1 MLLPVSAKTIYGSF
15 GRTKSTISN
24 DVNYR
29 RSKDSALEGD
39 GYMYREA
46 MRQLESWKMA
56 PDRKPLILRG
66 ARQVGKTWLMK
77 EFGKL
82 YYQKCAY
89 ISMDE
94 NERME
99 EVFREAFDIGRIIEM
114 LEIEV
119 GFKIDPEETLI
130 IFDEVQEIPRAL
142 KSLKYFQETA
152 PQYHI
157 IAAGSL
163 LGIAL
168 HEGTSFPVGKV
179 DFCYLYPL
187 TFREFLLACGEERL
201 LEILDRNDS
210 DAIQVFRTK
219 YTDYLKY
226 YYYIGGMPEAVLEFI
241 TNRDMKKVREVQN
254 RLLYAYENDLS
265 KHAPKEIV
273 IRIRML
279 WNSIPAQLAKENKKF
294 IYGLIRE
301 GARAREYEVAIT
313 WLIDVGLVYK
323 VGRVKKP
330 DFPLRACQDFSAFK
344 LFVVDIGLLGAMSR
358 LNQKIILEGN
368 RLFEEFKGA
377 LTEQYVLQQLITD
390 PENDIFYWSAENATA
405 ELDFLIQT
413 DEYMIPMEV
422 KAEENL
428 QAKSLKVFT
437 QKYGIKKAVRVSMA
451 GFRDQDWLINFP
463 LYNVG
468 NLNKYLKGK

>member
-1 MLLPVSAKTIYGSF
+1 MTTS
-15 GRTKSTISN
+15 
-24 DVNYR
+24 
-29 RSKDSALEGD
+29 
-39 GYMYREA
+39 MYREA
-46 MRQLESWKMA
+46 IQRLKLWKEA
-56 PDRKPLILRG
+56 PNRKPLILRG

-82 YYQKCAY
+82 YYQRCAY
-89 ISMDE
+89 VSMDE
-94 NERME
+94 NERMQ
-99 EVFREAFDIGRIIEM
+99 EVFRDAFDINRIIEM

-119 GFKIDPEETLI
+119 GFKINQKDTLI

-142 KSLKYFQETA
+142 KALKYFQETA
-152 PQYHI
+152 PEYHI

-179 DFCYLYPL
+179 DFCDLFPL
-187 TFREFLLACGEERL
+187 TFREFLLACGEEKL
-201 LEILDRNDS
+201 VEILDRNDL
-210 DAIQVFRTK
+210 DAMHILKTK
-219 YTDYLKY
+219 YKDYLKY

-241 TNRDMKKVREVQN
+241 TNRDMKSVRNVQN

-273 IRIRML
+273 TRIRML

-301 GARAREYEVAIT
+301 GARAKEYEVAIT
-313 WLIDVGLVYK
+313 WLMDVGLVYK
-323 VGRVKKP
+323 INRVKKP
-330 DFPLRACQDFSAFK
+330 DFPLRAYQDFSAFK

-358 LNQKIILEGN
+358 LNPKIILEGN

-377 LTEQYVLQQLITD
+377 LTEQYVLQQLITE
-390 PENDIFYWSAENATA
+390 PENDIFYWSAENATS

-413 DEYMIPMEV
+413 DEYIVPLEV

-437 QKYGIKKAVRVSMA
+437 QKYGVKNAVRVSMSE
-451 GFRDQDWLINFP
+451 FREQDWLVNIP
-463 LYNVG
+463 LYNIG
-468 NLNKYLKGK
+468 NFNQYIKSRIEHF

>member
-1 MLLPVSAKTIYGSF
+1 MFT
-15 GRTKSTISN
+15 
-24 DVNYR
+24 
-29 RSKDSALEGD
+29 
-39 GYMYREA
+39 YREA
-46 MRQLESWKMA
+46 IKQLEAWKCA
-56 PDRKPLILRG
+56 SNRKPLVLRG

-77 EFGKL
+77 EFGDL

-89 ISMDE
+89 VSMDE

-99 EVFREAFDIGRIIEM
+99 EVFRDAFDINRIIEM

-119 GFKIDPEETLI
+119 GFKIEPENTLI
-130 IFDEVQEIPRAL
+130 IFDEIQEIPRAL
-142 KSLKYFQETA
+142 KALKYFQETA
-152 PQYHI
+152 PEYHI

-179 DFCYLYPL
+179 DFCDLYPL
-187 TFREFLLACGEERL
+187 TFREFLLAFGEEKL
-201 LEILDRNDS
+201 LEILNRNDS
-210 DAIQVFRTK
+210 DMMQVFKTK

-226 YYYIGGMPEAVLEFI
+226 YYYIGGMPEAVAEFI
-241 TNRDMKKVREVQN
+241 VNRDLKRVRDIQN

-273 IRIRML
+273 TRIRML
-279 WNSIPAQLAKENKKF
+279 WNSIPTQLAKENKKF

-313 WLIDVGLVYK
+313 WLIDVGLVYRIN
-323 VGRVKKP
+323 RVKKP
-330 DFPLRACQDFSAFK
+330 DFPLRAYQDFSAFK

-358 LNQKIILEGN
+358 LNAKVILEGN

-377 LTEQYVLQQLITD
+377 LTEQYVLQQLIVN
-390 PENDIFYWSAENATA
+390 PENDIFYWSAENARS

-413 DEYMIPMEV
+413 DEHIVPMEV

-437 QKYGIKKAVRVSMA
+437 EKYMMKNAVRVSMS
-451 GFRDQDWLINFP
+451 GFREQDWLINYP
-463 LYNVG
+463 LYNIG
-468 NLNKYLKGK
+468 NLNQYLKERY

>member
-1 MLLPVSAKTIYGSF
+1 
-15 GRTKSTISN
+15 
-24 DVNYR
+24 
-29 RSKDSALEGD
+29 
-39 GYMYREA
+39 MYREA
-46 MRQLESWKMA
+46 IKQLEAWKCGVN
-56 PDRKPLILRG
+56 RKPLVLRG
-66 ARQVGKTWLMK
+66 ARQVGKTWIMK
-77 EFGKL
+77 EFGRK
-82 YYQKCAY
+82 YYEKCAY

-94 NERME
+94 NERMK
-99 EVFREAFDIGRIIEM
+99 EVFREAFDVDRIIEM

-119 GFKIDPEETLI
+119 GFQIDSENTLI

-142 KSLKYFQETA
+142 KSLKYFQENA

-179 DFCYLYPL
+179 DFCNLYPL
-187 TFREFLLACGEERL
+187 TFREFLLACKEEKL
-201 LEILDRNDS
+201 LEILDRNDL
-210 DAIQVFRTK
+210 DIMQTFKTK

-226 YYYIGGMPEAVLEFI
+226 YYYVGGMPEAVSEFI
-241 TNRDMKKVREVQN
+241 VSRDLKKVRDIQN

-273 IRIRML
+273 TRIRML

-323 VGRVKKP
+323 IGRVKKP
-330 DFPLRACQDFSAFK
+330 DFPLRAYQDFSAFK
-344 LFVVDIGLLGAMSR
+344 LFIVDVGLLGAMSR
-358 LNQKIILEGN
+358 LNARTILEGT

-377 LTEQYVLQQLITD
+377 LTEQYVLQELIVNS
-390 PENDIFYWSAENATA
+390 ENDIFYWSAENATS

-413 DEYMIPMEV
+413 DDCIVPMEV

-428 QAKSLKVFT
+428 QAKSLKVFV
-437 QKYGIKKAVRVSMA
+437 QKYGVKDAVRVSMS
-451 GFRDQDWLINFP
+451 GFREQDWLTNFP
-463 LYNVG
+463 LYNIG
-468 NLNKYLKGK
+468 NLNRYLKERYNS